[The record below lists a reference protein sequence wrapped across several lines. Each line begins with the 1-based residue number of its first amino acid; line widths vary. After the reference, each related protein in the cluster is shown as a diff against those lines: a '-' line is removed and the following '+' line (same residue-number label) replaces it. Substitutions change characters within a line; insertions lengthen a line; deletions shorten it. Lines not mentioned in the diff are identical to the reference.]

1 MTSPFFSIIV
11 LYWNSAKYL
20 AENLSALAG
29 QTWQDFEVILLDNG
43 SQQPPDQKVLAQFPE
58 LQLRLITSE
67 KNLGFAAGNNMAARS
82 AQGE

>member
-1 MTSPFFSIIV
+1 MPNTRYIMTSPFFSIIV

-20 AENLSALAG
+20 TENLSALAG

-43 SQQPPDQKVLAQFPE
+43 SQQPPDTKVLAQFPE

-67 KNLGFAAGNNMAARS
+67 KN
-82 AQGE
+82 